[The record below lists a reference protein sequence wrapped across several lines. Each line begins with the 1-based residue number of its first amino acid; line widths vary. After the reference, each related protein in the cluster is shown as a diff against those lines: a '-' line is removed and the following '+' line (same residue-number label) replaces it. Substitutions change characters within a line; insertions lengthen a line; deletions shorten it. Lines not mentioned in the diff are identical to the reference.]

1 MDTFTKINILVFVF
15 MDILIIMILSSISLG
30 AFFLIFFLICL
41 YSGQFDDYES
51 PSIRIL
57 IDDFEKN

>member
-1 MDTFTKINILVFVF
+1 
-15 MDILIIMILSSISLG
+15 MILSSIFLG
-30 AFFLIFFLICL
+30 AFFLILFLIAV

-51 PSIRIL
+51 PGIRIL